1 MFCYNHVFSNR
12 KGGDW
17 FISIKEILS
26 SGKRHATFFF
36 MKAVSMNDGME
47 KGAHEV
53 EVNDEQTGAEME
65 KRKKKNQSQPGT
77 HWLNTVKYNS
87 NTDRSISSLNPIPKL
102 LNIVGGLHTQV
113 SSPTLSNLPC

>member
-1 MFCYNHVFSNR
+1 
-12 KGGDW
+12 
-17 FISIKEILS
+17 
-26 SGKRHATFFF
+26 

-77 HWLNTVKYNS
+77 HWLNTVKY
-87 NTDRSISSLNPIPKL
+87 LQK
-102 LNIVGGLHTQV
+102 V
-113 SSPTLSNLPC
+113 